1 MPPPRHFEQKMR
13 IFGAALPCI
22 LALKLAKNASAAP
35 PDTKVQYKNCN
46 KNLGAAPPGTKI
58 LYKICNGIHAQM

>member
-1 MPPPRHFEQKMR
+1 MR
-13 IFGAALPCI
+13 IFGTTLPGI

-35 PDTKVQYKNCN
+35 PGTKVQYKTCN

-58 LYKICNGIHAQM
+58 LYKICNVIYEKI

>member
-1 MPPPRHFEQKMR
+1 MR
-13 IFGAALPCI
+13 IFGAALPGI

-35 PDTKVQYKNCN
+35 PGTKVQYKNCN

-58 LYKICNGIHAQM
+58 LYEICNVTYAKM